1 MKTAAVT
8 RIRKIRSAV
17 LELTSSEGCLRVPRL
32 SRRSLSSRRY
42 TLTRDSEIMGDDSN
56 FREAFQLFDQD
67 QDGVVSAAELKK
79 MMKSMGNELTEQE
92 VRDILKE
99 AGSTT
104 SISYPAFARLMGVGI
119 KSSRDDDPEDQMRDA
134 YKIFD
139 VDGDGKISPKDMVKA
154 LAQFGVKLNDS
165 EVDKVRAAAHALFAA
180 LPPPCSPLCVLTT
193 SRSQLIA
200 EATLSNERN
209 VTYEVFKRVMSA
221 AR

>member
-1 MKTAAVT
+1 
-8 RIRKIRSAV
+8 
-17 LELTSSEGCLRVPRL
+17 
-32 SRRSLSSRRY
+32 
-42 TLTRDSEIMGDDSN
+42 MGDDSN

-92 VRDILKE
+92 VRDVLKE

-119 KSSRDDDPEDQMRDA
+119 KSSRDDDSEDQMHDA

-209 VTYEVFKRVMSA
+209 VSYEVFKRVMSA

>member
-1 MKTAAVT
+1 MRVSRRAA
-8 RIRKIRSAV
+8 A
-17 LELTSSEGCLRVPRL
+17 

-92 VRDILKE
+92 VRDVLKE

-119 KSSRDDDPEDQMRDA
+119 KASRDDDSEDQMHDA

-180 LPPPCSPLCVLTT
+180 LPLPCSPLCVLTT

-209 VTYEVFKRVMSA
+209 VSYEVFKRVMSA

>member
-1 MKTAAVT
+1 VRVSRAA
-8 RIRKIRSAV
+8 A
-17 LELTSSEGCLRVPRL
+17 

-92 VRDILKE
+92 VRDVLKE

-119 KSSRDDDPEDQMRDA
+119 KASRDDDSEDQMHDA

-165 EVDKVRAAAHALFAA
+165 EVDKVRAAVHALFAA
-180 LPPPCSPLCVLTT
+180 LPLPCSPLCVLTT

-209 VTYEVFKRVMSA
+209 VSYEVFKRVMSA